1 MTHIINPKLTHRQ
14 KHTVI
19 GTILGGSSI
28 IQPSGGVNSYLSMR
42 SKDSEW
48 LQHKSNEL
56 NCLSSNK
63 PFTIEKTNRWHSLCY
78 PLFNEYRDIFY
89 KDGKR
94 EITKNILESLY
105 LSDLT
110 FSIWCIDSWRY
121 DRGRFVMN
129 THVWGESGTLEVVDY
144 LKLLDMKSEIITDRG
159 RFRIKLKQKSTREMM
174 KIVSPHI
181 PYFYTIR
188 DNTPFR

>member
-1 MTHIINPKLTHRQ
+1 
-14 KHTVI
+14 
-19 GTILGGSSI
+19 
-28 IQPSGGVNSYLSMR
+28 
-42 SKDSEW
+42 
-48 LQHKSNEL
+48 
-56 NCLSSNK
+56 
-63 PFTIEKTNRWHSLCY
+63 
-78 PLFNEYRDIFY
+78 
-89 KDGKR
+89 
-94 EITKNILESLY
+94 
-105 LSDLT
+105 
-110 FSIWCIDSWRY
+110 
-121 DRGRFVMN
+121 MN